1 LLPSTG
7 DRHETLC
14 PLDVLPPDV
23 RFHVRQSFPSA
34 TIHETTDMTLRQ
46 LRYLIAIA
54 DSGLNITLAAERV
67 HATQSGI
74 SKQLKQLEDELGFPV
89 FARKGKSLE
98 RITAPGTHIIER
110 SRRILAEATDIRAF
124 AANQRKEAAGV
135 LRIVTTHTQAR
146 FVLPSAIAAFK
157 RRHPQVDVSII
168 PVADAD
174 VLAQLEHG
182 DADTAIVSGT
192 GTAPANGLAIPMY
205 RWERAILVPRAHP
218 LATLGRAPK
227 LADLAQYP
235 LVSYE
240 SSTRPESTLR
250 RVFTAAG
257 IEPQIAI
264 TARDADL
271 IKTYVRN
278 GLGVGILAEMA
289 LLDADTDLR
298 VLPADGLLPT
308 CTTWLVLR
316 RDRVVRDFT
325 LDFAAALA
333 PQADHRDL
341 RRLLDT
347 GEPAPAWSAPPQWRE
362 RKVVQR
368 AA

>member
-1 LLPSTG
+1 
-7 DRHETLC
+7 
-14 PLDVLPPDV
+14 
-23 RFHVRQSFPSA
+23 
-34 TIHETTDMTLRQ
+34 MTLRQ

-74 SKQLKQLEDELGFPV
+74 SKQLKQLEDELGFPI

-98 RITAPGTHIIER
+98 RITAPGVHVIER
-110 SRRILAEATDIRAF
+110 ARTILAEAADIRAF
-124 AANQRKEAAGV
+124 AANQRKDAAGI

-146 FVLPSAIAAFK
+146 FVLPLAIADF
-157 RRHPQVDVSII
+157 RRRYPQVDVEIL
-168 PVADAD
+168 PAGDAD

-182 DADTAIVSGT
+182 DADIAIIST
-192 GTAPANGLAIPMY
+192 SGTAPASGLAVPLF
-205 RWERAILVPRAHP
+205 RWQRAVLVPRAHP

-227 LADLAQYP
+227 LADLARHP

-240 SSTRPESTLR
+240 SSTRTESTLR
-250 RVFTAAG
+250 RAFAAAG
-257 IEPQIAI
+257 IDPQIAI

-278 GLGVGILAEMA
+278 GLGVGVLAEMA
-289 LLDADTDLR
+289 ILDTDTDLH
-298 VLPADGLLPT
+298 VLPADGLFPV

-316 RDRVVRDFT
+316 RDRVVRDYT

-333 PQADHRDL
+333 PQADRRDL
-341 RRLLDT
+341 RRLLDA
-347 GEPAPAWSAPPQWRE
+347 GESAAVWAQPPYGRE
-362 RKVVQR
+362 LKVVKRR

>member
-1 LLPSTG
+1 
-7 DRHETLC
+7 
-14 PLDVLPPDV
+14 
-23 RFHVRQSFPSA
+23 
-34 TIHETTDMTLRQ
+34 MTLRQ

-89 FARKGKSLE
+89 FVRKGKSLE
-98 RITAPGTHIIER
+98 RITTPGAHVIDR
-110 SRRILAEATDIRAF
+110 ARRILAEAADIRAF
-124 AANQRKEAAGV
+124 AANQRKDSAGI

-146 FVLPSAIAAFK
+146 FVLPPVIAAF
-157 RRHPQVDVSII
+157 RRRYPQVDIEVL
-168 PVADAD
+168 PAGDAD
-174 VLAQLEHG
+174 VLTQLERG
-182 DADTAIVSGT
+182 DADIAVISASG
-192 GTAPANGLAIPMY
+192 AALASGLAVPLF
-205 RWERAILVPRAHP
+205 RWERSVLVPRTHP

-227 LADLAQYP
+227 LSDLARFP

-240 SSTRPESTLR
+240 SSTRQESTLR
-250 RVFTAAG
+250 RAFANADL
-257 IEPQIAI
+257 EPQIAI

-278 GLGVGILAEMA
+278 GLGVGVLAEMA
-289 LLDADTDLR
+289 ILDTDTDLR
-298 VLPADGLLPT
+298 VLPADGLFPV

-316 RDRVVRDFT
+316 RDRVVRDYT

-333 PQADHRDL
+333 PQVDRRDL
-341 RRLLDT
+341 RHLLDG
-347 GEPAPAWSAPPQWRE
+347 GEHAPAWDAPPWWSE
-362 RKVVQR
+362 RASASRQ